1 MSKDVDRLAAVRA
14 AIVANQQQQLDLE
27 GLPQSL
33 SDAKAAL
40 TESLNQREA
49 NARQGLTTTVRDFQR
64 LGARARLVEP
74 GFDTR
79 LPPTESIL
87 DLLVLLH
94 RATIEPLL
102 IAEIEAQWKKD
113 LPSAAK
119 RHTTLA
125 QLQKDL
131 HKLEIEE
138 EQIIRRLE
146 AAGEIVDRRADARP
160 AIVLSEG

>member
-1 MSKDVDRLAAVRA
+1 MSKDRDRLAVVRA

-40 TESLNQREA
+40 IESLNQREA
-49 NARQGLTTTVRDFQR
+49 SARQGLSTTVRDFQR
-64 LGARARLVEP
+64 PGARARLVEP

-79 LPPTESIL
+79 LPSTEPTL
-87 DLLVLLH
+87 DLLVLLN
-94 RATIEPLL
+94 RGTIEPLL
-102 IAEIEAQWKKD
+102 VAAMEAQWKKD
-113 LPSAAK
+113 LPATTK
-119 RHTTLA
+119 RHATLA

-146 AAGEIVDRRADARP
+146 AAAEIVDRRADARP
-160 AIVLSEG
+160 AIVLGEV